1 MGTLRLHP
9 MHSDVMMGPGN
20 SHAASSSKGEGVES
34 LGDSTERE
42 IVGDVSPLD
51 ISAGGRI
58 GYDDEY
64 S

>member
-1 MGTLRLHP
+1 

>member
-1 MGTLRLHP
+1 
-9 MHSDVMMGPGN
+9 MMGSGN
-20 SHAASSSKGEGVES
+20 SRAASSSKGEGAES
-34 LGDSTERE
+34 LGDSTEHE

-64 S
+64 SQNDNGHSHLM

>member
-1 MGTLRLHP
+1 

-20 SHAASSSKGEGVES
+20 SRAASSSKGEGVES

>member
-20 SHAASSSKGEGVES
+20 SRAASSSKGEGVES